1 MARRTLCSK
10 SSPVQDPMV
19 LEVVDDNWFSGG
31 RENNKISVEMNQN
44 GVSKGSSSSI
54 ENTYESRIIQSLDKI
69 STSFERLYNLLEK
82 RERERQYTVWDA
94 IKEIPNLDQ
103 VTRFTALDLID
114 TKTKKDAFL
123 KMSPEER
130 LNWIFYKMQGA

>member
-1 MARRTLCSK
+1 
-10 SSPVQDPMV
+10 
-19 LEVVDDNWFSGG
+19 
-31 RENNKISVEMNQN
+31 MNQN

-103 VTRFTALDLID
+103 GTRFTALDMID

-130 LNWIFYKMQGA
+130 LNWIFYKMQGV